1 MPFDTLERS
10 PPPFFRQGPS
20 AATRLVFYAALSLL
34 LMALD
39 VRWHVAQPLRRG
51 IALAIEPATLVARLP
66 VQLAGDI
73 ASHFASVQRTQ
84 AELEAQ
90 RRAVVALSLQA
101 SRAAALQRDNDELRA
116 LLQLQRN
123 VPLRSL
129 AAQVSAQV
137 ADPYSRKLLIDKGS
151 LAGVAAGSPVMDRDG
166 LLGQITDVRPFD
178 AQLTLIT
185 DRDSTVPVEVVRNG
199 LRGVLV
205 GDAGSSPGGIELQ
218 WQAANADL
226 RAGDVLVTSGLGGIY
241 PSGLAVARISAV
253 LRPRDSAFARV
264 LCAPLAKV
272 DGGHDVLVLSPLSA
286 LAAAPAHRP
295 APTHPPTPARRRAKR

>member
-39 VRWHVAQPLRRG
+39 VRWHVAQPLRRA
-51 IALAIEPATLVARLP
+51 IALAIEPATLIARLP
-66 VQLAGDI
+66 VQLVDDVAT
-73 ASHFASVQRTQ
+73 HFASLQRTQ
-84 AELEAQ
+84 AELDAQ

-116 LLQLQRN
+116 LLQLQRS
-123 VPLRSL
+123 VPLQTL
-129 AAQVSAQV
+129 AAQVAAQA
-137 ADPYSRKLLIDKGS
+137 ADPYSRKLLIDKGEI
-151 LAGVAAGSPVMDRDG
+151 AGVAAGSPVMDRAG
-166 LLGQITDVRPFD
+166 LLGQITEVQPFD

-205 GDAGSSPGGIELQ
+205 GDAGSTPGGIELQ

-226 RAGDVLVTSGLGGIY
+226 RAGDVLVTSGLGGVY
-241 PSGLAVARISAV
+241 PSGLAVARITAV
-253 LRPRDSAFARV
+253 RRPRDSAFAQV

-272 DGGHDVLVLSPLSA
+272 DAGHDVLVLKPVGA
-286 LAAAPAHRP
+286 LVAAPKSAPKP
-295 APTHPPTPARRRAKR
+295 APARRRARH

>member
-39 VRWHVAQPLRRG
+39 VRWHVAQPLRRT

-66 VQLAGDI
+66 VQLADGVV
-73 ASHFASVQRTQ
+73 SHFASLQRTQ
-84 AELEAQ
+84 AELDAQ
-90 RRAVVALSLQA
+90 RRAVVELSLQA
-101 SRAAALQRDNDELRA
+101 SRAAALQRDNDELRT
-116 LLQLQRN
+116 LLQLQRS
-123 VPLRSL
+123 VPLQSL
-129 AAQVSAQV
+129 AAQVTAQV

-151 LAGVAAGSPVMDRDG
+151 IAGVAAGSPVMDRGG
-166 LLGQITDVRPFD
+166 LLGQITAVQPFD

-205 GDAGSSPGGIELQ
+205 GDAGSTPGGIELQ

-226 RAGDVLVTSGLGGIY
+226 RAGDVLVTSGLGGVY
-241 PSGLAVARISAV
+241 PAGLEVARISAV

-272 DGGHDVLVLSPLSA
+272 DGGHDVLVLKPLGA
-286 LAAAPAHRP
+286 LATAPSRAPAP
-295 APTHPPTPARRRAKR
+295 SRRRAKR

>member
-39 VRWHVAQPLRRG
+39 VRWHVAQPLRRTIG
-51 IALAIEPATLVARLP
+51 LAIEPATLVARLP
-66 VQLAGDI
+66 VQLADGVV
-73 ASHFASVQRTQ
+73 SHFASLQRTQ
-84 AELEAQ
+84 AELDAQ
-90 RRAVVALSLQA
+90 RRAVVELSLQA
-101 SRAAALQRDNDELRA
+101 SRAAALQRDNDELRT
-116 LLQLQRN
+116 LLQLQRS
-123 VPLRSL
+123 VPLQSL
-129 AAQVSAQV
+129 AAQVTAQV

-151 LAGVAAGSPVMDRDG
+151 IAGVVAGSPVMDRGG
-166 LLGQITDVRPFD
+166 LLGQITAVQPFD

-205 GDAGSSPGGIELQ
+205 GDAGSTPGGIELQ

-226 RAGDVLVTSGLGGIY
+226 RAGDVLVTSGLGGVY
-241 PSGLAVARISAV
+241 PAGLEVARISAV

-272 DGGHDVLVLSPLSA
+272 DGGHDVLVLKPLGA
-286 LAAAPAHRP
+286 LAPAPNRAPAP
-295 APTHPPTPARRRAKR
+295 SRRRAKR

>member
-39 VRWHVAQPLRRG
+39 VRWHVAQPLRRA

-66 VQLAGDI
+66 VQLADGV
-73 ASHFASVQRTQ
+73 ASHFASLQRTQ
-84 AELEAQ
+84 AELDAQ
-90 RRAVVALSLQA
+90 RRAVVELSLQA
-101 SRAAALQRDNDELRA
+101 SRAAALQRDNDELRT
-116 LLQLQRN
+116 LLQLQRS
-123 VPLRSL
+123 VPLHSL
-129 AAQVSAQV
+129 AAQVTAQV

-151 LAGVAAGSPVMDRDG
+151 IAGVVAGSPVMDRGG
-166 LLGQITDVRPFD
+166 LLGQITAVQPFD

-205 GDAGSSPGGIELQ
+205 GDAGSTPGGIELQ

-226 RAGDVLVTSGLGGIY
+226 RAGDVLVTSGLGGVY
-241 PSGLAVARISAV
+241 PAGLEVARISAV

-272 DGGHDVLVLSPLSA
+272 DGGHDVLVLKPVGA
-286 LAAAPAHRP
+286 LVAAPKP
-295 APTHPPTPARRRAKR
+295 APKPAPSRRRAKR